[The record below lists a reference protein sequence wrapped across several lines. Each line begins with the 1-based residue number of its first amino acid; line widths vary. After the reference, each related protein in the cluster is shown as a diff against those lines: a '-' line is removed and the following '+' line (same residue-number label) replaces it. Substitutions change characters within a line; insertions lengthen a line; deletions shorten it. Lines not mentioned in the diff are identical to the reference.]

1 MMGRRMVLASFCI
14 PEEYLDGLEEL
25 VRRKRYPNRSAAIR
39 EAVRRLL
46 LEELR
51 GGEGGGE

>member
-1 MMGRRMVLASFCI
+1 MVLASFCI